1 MDSRRRT
8 FAKAILWNIIG
19 LSVMSAVGF
28 VATGSFALGG
38 MMALANAG
46 IGFAS
51 YVLYER
57 VWANVSWGRV

>member
-38 MMALANAG
+38 AMALANAG
-46 IGFAS
+46 IGFVS